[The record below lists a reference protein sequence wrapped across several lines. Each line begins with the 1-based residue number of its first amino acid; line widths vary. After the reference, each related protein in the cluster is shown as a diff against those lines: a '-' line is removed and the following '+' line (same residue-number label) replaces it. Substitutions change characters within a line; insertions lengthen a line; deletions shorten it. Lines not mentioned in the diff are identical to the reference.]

1 MNKKVIEIACV
12 AGAVVLG
19 CVAFIAGAAINN
31 RNIADES
38 PAYEESFPE
47 VKLLTELKVGK
58 YYLENG
64 TKDEYIEVFD
74 DKTLQFFGF
83 DYFQDSVIKI
93 PANQFITSLSE
104 SEYAEHVAAYQ
115 EEIDFWKSR
124 IYYFPSKQ
132 GQSILLSD
140 EPIITSGAYHTLS
153 YTDENTI
160 AFSEKRIYKFAE

>member
-1 MNKKVIEIACV
+1 MNKKIIIV
-12 AGAVVLG
+12 ASILVLG
-19 CVAFIAGAAINN
+19 IVAFIVGVIVHN

-47 VKLLTELKVGK
+47 VELLTELKVGK

-64 TKDEYIEVFD
+64 TKDEYIEVYD
-74 DKTLQFFGF
+74 DNTLQFFGF

-93 PANQFITSLSE
+93 PANRFITSLSE

-124 IYYFPSKQ
+124 NYYFLTQRSH
-132 GQSILLSD
+132 SITLSD
-140 EPIITSGAYHTLS
+140 KPIITSGAYHTLR